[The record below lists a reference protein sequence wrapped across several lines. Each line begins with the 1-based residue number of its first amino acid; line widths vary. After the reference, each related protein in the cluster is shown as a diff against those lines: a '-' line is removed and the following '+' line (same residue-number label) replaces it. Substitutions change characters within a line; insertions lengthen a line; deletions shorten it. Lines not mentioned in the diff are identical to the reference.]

1 VECRLRFKDGVE
13 VGALWKSLQHDE
25 DVVVERF
32 REDEIQAGPRIRRTT
47 RVEWSTDEIWE
58 RVQEDELVLGEFRIG
73 LEVLRLSTSN

>member
-1 VECRLRFKDGVE
+1 LRFKDGVE